1 MISARIVC
9 VTFAALTLLACGD
22 GGGAAASATAKSSAS
37 AKASA
42 AAAPT
47 SKASAAASAT
57 AAAPPSDGD
66 EQLTEA
72 DFEEAADK
80 EIGLDN
86 LDTELAALE
95 KELAE
100 DR

>member
-1 MISARIVC
+1 MNSARIVW
-9 VTFAALTLLACGD
+9 VTFAALMLLACGD
-22 GGGAAASATAKSSAS
+22 GGGAAASGTAKSSAS

-47 SKASAAASAT
+47 TKASAAPSAT
-57 AAAPPSDGD
+57 AAAPPSDAD

-86 LDTELAALE
+86 FDTELAALE

>member
-1 MISARIVC
+1 MNSARIVW
-9 VTFAALTLLACGD
+9 VTFAALMLLACGD

-42 AAAPT
+42 PT
-47 SKASAAASAT
+47 TKASAAASAT
-57 AAAPPSDGD
+57 AAAPPSDAD

-86 LDTELAALE
+86 FDTELAALE

>member
-1 MISARIVC
+1 MNSARIVW
-9 VTFAALTLLACGD
+9 VTFAALMLLACGD

-42 AAAPT
+42 APT
-47 SKASAAASAT
+47 TKASAAASAT
-57 AAAPPSDGD
+57 AAAPPADAD

-86 LDTELAALE
+86 FDTELAALE

>member
-1 MISARIVC
+1 MNSARIVWL
-9 VTFAALTLLACGD
+9 TFAALMLLACGD

-42 AAAPT
+42 AAAPST
-47 SKASAAASAT
+47 KASAASAT
-57 AAAPPSDGD
+57 AAAPAGDAD

-86 LDTELAALE
+86 FDTELAALE